1 MTRAVVVANG
11 SLPEPALYRGLVE
24 AADIVVA
31 ADGGAR
37 ALLESDMRPDLIVGD
52 MDSLPRDL
60 LVRWRTSGGAVV
72 AVSPVKDETD
82 LELAL
87 REAMDRGA
95 RSIAILGALGG
106 RADHATANLLLLA
119 SDSLREVDVA
129 ILDAETRV
137 TALRGGESMRIHG
150 TEGDLVTLLPVTERA
165 EGIVTAGLL
174 YPLNGETLP
183 LGLPR
188 GVSNVLVGREA
199 GVRLDRG
206 ILLVF
211 QIWSKAV
218 PLTWWPTASPS

>member
-11 SLPEPALYRGLVE
+11 SLPKSSLYQGLIE
-24 AADIVVA
+24 EADIVVA

-37 ALLESDMRPDLIVGD
+37 ALLQAGLRPGLIVGD
-52 MDSLPRDL
+52 MDSLPSNL
-60 LVRWRTSGGAVV
+60 LLQWQASGGEVIAVPP
-72 AVSPVKDETD
+72 AKDETD

-106 RADHATANLLLLA
+106 RADHATANVLLLA
-119 SDSLREVDVA
+119 SNFLRGVDVA

-137 TALRGGESMRIHG
+137 TALRGGETTLIRG
-150 TEGDLVTLLPVTERA
+150 VEGDLVTLLPVTERA
-165 EGIVTAGLL
+165 EGIVTVGLL

-188 GVSNVLVGREA
+188 GVSNVLLGREA
-199 GVRLDRG
+199 SVRLG
-206 ILLVF
+206 HGVLLVF
-211 QIWSKAV
+211 HTWSGARS
-218 PLTWWPTASPS
+218 LAWWPTI

>member
-1 MTRAVVVANG
+1 VTRAVVVANG
-11 SLPEPALYRGLVE
+11 SLPEPDVYRGLIE
-24 AADIVVA
+24 EADIVVA

-37 ALLESDMRPDLIVGD
+37 ALLQAGRPPDLIVGD

-60 LVRWRTSGGAVV
+60 LARWQAADGEVL

-87 REAMDRGA
+87 RQAMDRGV

-119 SDSLREVDVA
+119 SDFLRGVDVA

-137 TALRGGESMRIHG
+137 TALRGGETTLIRGM
-150 TEGDLVTLLPVTERA
+150 EGDLVTLLPVTERA
-165 EGIVTAGLL
+165 AGIVTDGLL

-188 GVSNVLVGREA
+188 GVSNVLLGREA
-199 GVRLDRG
+199 GVRLG
-206 ILLVF
+206 HGVLLVF
-211 QIWSKAV
+211 HTWSGAR
-218 PLTWWPTASPS
+218 PLAWWPTT